1 MKDIRTAR
9 GRVLNMGQLATEHEK
24 TRAVSNVP
32 INAKGDIIDNR
43 GEVKV
48 PREKISK
55 EYYRDNLTGI
65 EEQISIKEEPAS
77 PAPPP
82 VEADPAKAVKP
93 EPVKP
98 KPKAVKPKVEP
109 VVTKE
114 EGVHETGRR
123 SRTREDGTT
132 YWEVE
137 FSDGSMTTEEEKN
150 D

>member
-55 EYYRDNLTGI
+55 ECGDST
-65 EEQISIKEEPAS
+65 SKF
-77 PAPPP
+77 
-82 VEADPAKAVKP
+82 
-93 EPVKP
+93 
-98 KPKAVKPKVEP
+98 
-109 VVTKE
+109 
-114 EGVHETGRR
+114 
-123 SRTREDGTT
+123 
-132 YWEVE
+132 W
-137 FSDGSMTTEEEKN
+137 
-150 D
+150 